1 MDTLALD
8 LLLTHGRELLSSPLL
23 LQEKQ
28 FIQHGS
34 INCYDHS
41 VAVAWVSIQLAL
53 RTKAKVD
60 FSSLVRGALLHDYFL
75 YDWHEKDASHRWHGL
90 FHPARAVQNAQR
102 DFGLNAIE
110 MDIIAKHMFP
120 LTLQPPRCK
129 EAVLVTCADKI
140 CACAEIFSCCLY
152 RLPET
157 VLAAPGVL

>member
-75 YDWHEKDASHRWHGL
+75 YPKSSSQ
-90 FHPARAVQNAQR
+90 P
-102 DFGLNAIE
+102 E
-110 MDIIAKHMFP
+110 MPKVRSLYP
-120 LTLQPPRCK
+120 TQPSLRTLQP
-129 EAVLVTCADKI
+129 LH
-140 CACAEIFSCCLY
+140 
-152 RLPET
+152 
-157 VLAAPGVL
+157 